1 MQRVLAKILFIF
13 SLYLCS
19 VCSLANSLNLQTS
32 INIQDI
38 EGHGVKLQNIV
49 IHFDSIFKRSS
60 YLVKIETA
68 VLPDNKGVIKDIAIH
83 CHRGIVSQ
91 QELSC
96 EDGDLS
102 FKETLV
108 NATHSKLSFYRK
120 QNGNL
125 SLSVGQFKLANGLA
139 SLNLQINEGR
149 WDAKIHVNGFSLAML
164 RKALPSFPELVTS
177 GMIVGEL
184 EVSGMNDSLDQIQ
197 GDLLVNEFDF
207 SNDESTLVGEGV
219 ATKLSFSSN
228 RHGDRWRTQLNSTT
242 HRGELYFDPIF
253 IDANESA
260 KDLYGIIDWQYG
272 SQQVKLIDLQ
282 IEDPHS
288 MHVGLSTEIDLAKKI
303 AVEPIQVKV
312 NYALFPNV
320 YDHYIQPFLF
330 DTNAADLSTKG
341 SLSGEVVL
349 SDLRISHANLEL
361 SHLSLV
367 DNQNRFSL
375 LNLNGNM
382 GWGSQYANKSYA
394 FGFEIADL
402 YKLRLG
408 KSKFEFVNQDDAL
421 MLNKPVNVP
430 LLDGSINIESFR
442 VNQPGKTDQTA
453 TIDISL
459 TPVSM
464 SKLSTTLGWPE
475 MNGNLA
481 GYAPNVIYKKG
492 DIEIGGALLVRG
504 FGGTTTIH
512 NLYAEDI
519 FSITPKLSA
528 DVKLTNLD
536 LKSLTETFSFGEIT
550 GRMNGRIDD
559 MQFVSWAP
567 VQFDAW
573 FGTPENDKSRHR
585 ISQTAVDNLTQVGN
599 GAPNVLS
606 KSFLRFFDSFGY
618 DKLGLGC
625 MLKNNTCKMRGVDG
639 SGNGFYIV
647 KGKGI
652 PRIDIVGFT
661 DEVSWSV
668 LTARLKRVIKTQEVI
683 VN

>member
-1 MQRVLAKILFIF
+1 M
-13 SLYLCS
+13 
-19 VCSLANSLNLQTS
+19 
-32 INIQDI
+32 
-38 EGHGVKLQNIV
+38 
-49 IHFDSIFKRSS
+49 
-60 YLVKIETA
+60 
-68 VLPDNKGVIKDIAIH
+68 LPDKKGIIKDIVIR

-102 FKETLV
+102 LQETLV
-108 NATHSKLSFYRK
+108 NAMQSKLIFSRK
-120 QNGNL
+120 ENGNL
-125 SLSVGQFKLANGLA
+125 NLSVGQFKLANGLA
-139 SLNLQINEGR
+139 SFNLQINKGR
-149 WDAKIHVNGFSLAML
+149 WDAKIYVNGFSLATL
-164 RKALPSFPELVTS
+164 SKTLPSFPKLVTS
-177 GMIVGEL
+177 GMIVGDL
-184 EVSGMNDSLDQIQ
+184 NLSGVNDSLDHIQ
-197 GDLLVNEFDF
+197 GDLLINKFGF
-207 SNDESTLVGEGV
+207 SNNESTLVGEDV
-219 ATKLSFSSN
+219 ATKLIFSSS
-228 RHGDRWRTQLNSTT
+228 RHDNRWRTQLDSTT
-242 HRGELYFDPIF
+242 HGGELYLDPIF

-260 KDLYGIIDWQYG
+260 KDLYGEFDWQIG
-272 SQQVKLIDLQ
+272 SNQVKLIDLQ

-288 MHVGLSTEIDLAKKI
+288 MHVILSTEIDFSRKI
-303 AVEPIQVKV
+303 AVAPMQVKV
-312 NYALFPNV
+312 SYALFPNV
-320 YDHYIQPFLF
+320 YYHYIQPFLF
-330 DTNAADLSTKG
+330 DTNAADLATKG
-341 SLSGEVVL
+341 SLSGEVVVN
-349 SDLRISHANLEL
+349 DLRISQADLEL
-361 SHLSLV
+361 NHLSLV

-375 LNLNGNM
+375 VNLNGSV
-382 GWGSQYANKSYA
+382 GWGSQYANKNYS
-394 FGFEIADL
+394 FGFGMADL
-402 YKLRLG
+402 YKIRLG
-408 KSKFEFVNQDDAL
+408 KSKLDFINQDDAL
-421 MLNKPVNVP
+421 MLTNRVSVP
-430 LLDGSINIESFR
+430 LLDGSINIESFQ
-442 VNQPGKTDQTA
+442 VHQPGKADQKA
-453 TIDISL
+453 IIDISL

-464 SKLSTTLGWPE
+464 PKLSTSLGWPE

-550 GRMNGRIDD
+550 GRLNGRIDD

-606 KSFLRFFDSFGY
+606 KSFLKFFDSFGY

-625 MLKNNTCKMRGVDG
+625 TLKNNTCKMRGVDG

-661 DEVSWSV
+661 DEVSWPV

-683 VN
+683 IN